1 MDVIDVILKLDRF
14 EPVCVC
20 VAVSLHQGFTGK
32 EGVEGPQGP
41 VGMYVSDA
49 SVGPTGQGV

>member
-20 VAVSLHQGFTGK
+20 VLLSLCIR
-32 EGVEGPQGP
+32 
-41 VGMYVSDA
+41 A
-49 SVGPTGQGV
+49 SLGRKVWRDPRGQ

>member
-1 MDVIDVILKLDRF
+1 MILKLDRF